1 LRFKINTM
9 PGVEFFGAEEQKEVN
24 EVMHTGIL
32 FRYNHDQQRQGIWKA
47 REFEAEVCKFTGAKY
62 AHAVSSGSTAV
73 ATALAAAGV
82 GAGDEVIVPPFTY
95 VASVEAV
102 LFVGGIPVFAEID
115 ETLCL
120 SAEGIRKA
128 LTPKTK
134 AILMVHM
141 CGGMADMDGIMEI
154 VKEKNLVL
162 VEDAGQAYGASYKGT
177 KVGLFGKTGC
187 YSFDFFKI
195 ATAGEGGVLVTNDE
209 QSYKYADSYSDHG
222 HDHIGNNRGMEQHP
236 IIGFNYRISELHA
249 AVGLA
254 QARRVPEVIRLNR
267 KNKALFAS
275 LLSDIPG
282 VSFSKLADP
291 EGDSAT
297 FLNILLPDTET
308 AKEVVRVMN
317 EKGVAGFNYWFIN
330 MYHFIN
336 QWDHI
341 KDLKSASKL
350 PIHLLGQSQDYKMLD
365 LPKSQEVVGR
375 LISFVVRCTWKEEEV
390 RDLASRV
397 RGCMEEVLT
406 KAHA

>member
-1 LRFKINTM
+1 
-9 PGVEFFGAEEQKEVN
+9 VN
-24 EVMHTGIL
+24 DVMQTGIL

-47 REFEAEVCKFTGAKY
+47 REFEAEICKFTGAKY

-73 ATALAAAGV
+73 ATALAAAGI

-162 VEDAGQAYGASYKGT
+162 VEDAGQAYGASYNGT

-209 QSYKYADSYSDHG
+209 QAYKHADSYSDHG

-267 KNKALFAS
+267 KNKTLFAS
-275 LLSDIPG
+275 LLADIPG
-282 VSFSKLADP
+282 VSFSRLADP
-291 EGDSAT
+291 DGDSAT
-297 FLNILLPDTET
+297 FLNILLPDTVS

-317 EKGVAGFNYWFIN
+317 EKGIAGFNYWYIN

-341 KDLKSASKL
+341 KTLKSASKL
-350 PIHLLGQSQDYKMLD
+350 PIHLFGQSQDYKTLD

-375 LISFVVRCTWKEEEV
+375 LISFGVRCTWKEEEV
-390 RDLASRV
+390 RELASRV
-397 RGCMEEVLT
+397 RACIEEVLT